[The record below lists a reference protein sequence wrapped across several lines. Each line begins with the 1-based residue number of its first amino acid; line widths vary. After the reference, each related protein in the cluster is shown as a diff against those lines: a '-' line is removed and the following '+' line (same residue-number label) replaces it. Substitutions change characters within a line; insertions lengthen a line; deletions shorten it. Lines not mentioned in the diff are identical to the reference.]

1 MSIRSN
7 DLRLDE
13 ENRSL
18 EAAETSDLAEALAL
32 LVALG
37 WRQALFTVNE
47 AKQILNTSRAGI
59 YRDIAARR
67 LDAVKNGSATRIPA
81 LSLARRFAGL
91 PGARRRSA

>member
-1 MSIRSN
+1 MSTGSN
-7 DLRLDE
+7 DLSFED

-18 EAAETSDLAEALAL
+18 RAAETSDLAEALAL

-37 WRQALFTVNE
+37 WRRALFTINE

-81 LSLARRFAGL
+81 QSLARRLAGL
-91 PGARRRSA
+91 PRARVR